1 MCRYDSKA
9 HGRGTDTP
17 FVTNLLS
24 AECCLTTDLPIPWKK
39 LKSLHLLTTLYLHLD
54 CVSLQSKIIA
64 KQSLAPWFDTLGN
77 EFKMVGSIKSYDKGL
92 NHKYPLI
99 M

>member
-1 MCRYDSKA
+1 MCIYSSKT

-17 FVTNLLS
+17 FVTNLIS
-24 AECCLTTDLPIPWKK
+24 DECCLTTGLPIPWKK
-39 LKSLHLLTTLYLHLD
+39 LKRYHLLTTLYLHLD

-64 KQSLAPWFDTLGN
+64 NQSLPPWFETLGN
-77 EFKMVGSIKSYDKGL
+77 EFKMVGSIKSYDKEL
-92 NHKYPLI
+92 NNKYPLI